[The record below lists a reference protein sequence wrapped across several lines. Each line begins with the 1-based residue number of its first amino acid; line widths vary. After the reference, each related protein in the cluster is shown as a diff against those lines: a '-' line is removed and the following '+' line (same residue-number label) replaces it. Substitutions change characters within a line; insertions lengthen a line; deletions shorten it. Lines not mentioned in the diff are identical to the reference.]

1 MVTALMF
8 KDTPCKPNVQ
18 SKLVLRFNQPSVSA
32 GLYSDKHA
40 HTNTDVHAAAIYS
53 FPQDKVGLL

>member
-18 SKLVLRFNQPSVSA
+18 SKPSVSA

-40 HTNTDVHAAAIYS
+40 HTNTDVDAAAIYS